1 MAGAYLQLSN
11 ASFYWSRNE
20 QMEHGTDAAPP
31 VAGKKFCIIYVGAA
45 HTKDPKDSKDPKE
58 KQRTSTRPTD
68 LNAIALKY
76 VVGGGGDPGAI
87 ETSARATGNIRRP
100 GLRRAISFHLP
111 RC

>member
-20 QMEHGTDAAPP
+20 QMAHGTDAAPP
-31 VAGKKFCIIYVGAA
+31 VAGKKFCIIYVY
-45 HTKDPKDSKDPKE
+45 PKDSKDPKE

-76 VVGGGGDPGAI
+76 VVGGGGEPGAI

>member
-20 QMEHGTDAAPP
+20 QMAHGTDAAAP

-76 VVGGGGDPGAI
+76 VVAGGGGEGAI
-87 ETSARATGNIRRP
+87 R
-100 GLRRAISFHLP
+100 GL
-111 RC
+111 